1 MKVDIIIAV
10 AERGGIENIINSVAL
25 YLKNNGWEIR
35 VVQLVWEGVEWL
47 FKEIPF
53 FPLLQGRNGH
63 DLQEFARVYSK
74 FIDENGAPDVVLAT
88 AWPYMCYVAKQAAF
102 LSKTEFKTISWLH
115 APVERYAM
123 AGYGG
128 YDSLEFADVHFA
140 ISELI
145 YQGIIQNCKDSLVYR
160 VNNPVDMSVVKCVR
174 NVGKN
179 THEKQCFF
187 VGRISEEK
195 RLEIIIRALAKVKN
209 SWKLHIIGT
218 GKAAYLNKLHQLAKE
233 QGVFGDIIWYGWKEK
248 PWLYTQN
255 ADALIIASEYE
266 GFPLAAIEAQAN
278 GIPVISTPVSGIT
291 ELINPGVNGYV
302 FPFNDYNALAKILG
316 AVGEGILPK
325 IEAAACRNSV
335 KKYNAK
341 NALADLKTKLQE
353 CVSHYEMVVKA
364 GSTQEIQDIDVKI
377 SIIIPCYNAEK
388 YLRECLDSVINQTFP
403 IAQMEIILINDASTD
418 GTSNIIKEYESRFT
432 EQILVIELEE
442 NVGQGAGR
450 NIGMQYM
457 SGKYVMFVDADD
469 KLKENMIQSLFEKAE
484 FYNCEIAECG
494 YTMFSEGGGIR
505 CFEKE
510 DGYFN
515 LLENEELRRYILK
528 WGSYNAPWA
537 KLYKTEFL
545 LENQIFFPE
554 HIFMED
560 IAFHQICMMTAKKVV
575 MIAEGLYLY
584 RHNLEGIMHSPR
596 HCEYLCDHF
605 KAQEVAYQRLVSE
618 KKLVGFEKEFEL
630 LYYVKAFY
638 IPVSEML
645 SEQGK
650 EWYDEEMIRMIGDT
664 IFEHFPDIAENPYIL
679 QDKAELSQRIFRE
692 LLEVK
697 RF

>member
-1 MKVDIIIAV
+1 M
-10 AERGGIENIINSVAL
+10 
-25 YLKNNGWEIR
+25 
-35 VVQLVWEGVEWL
+35 
-47 FKEIPF
+47 
-53 FPLLQGRNGH
+53 
-63 DLQEFARVYSK
+63 
-74 FIDENGAPDVVLAT
+74 
-88 AWPYMCYVAKQAAF
+88 
-102 LSKTEFKTISWLH
+102 
-115 APVERYAM
+115 
-123 AGYGG
+123 
-128 YDSLEFADVHFA
+128 
-140 ISELI
+140 
-145 YQGIIQNCKDSLVYR
+145 
-160 VNNPVDMSVVKCVR
+160 
-174 NVGKN
+174 
-179 THEKQCFF
+179 
-187 VGRISEEK
+187 
-195 RLEIIIRALAKVKN
+195 
-209 SWKLHIIGT
+209 
-218 GKAAYLNKLHQLAKE
+218 
-233 QGVFGDIIWYGWKEK
+233 
-248 PWLYTQN
+248 
-255 ADALIIASEYE
+255 
-266 GFPLAAIEAQAN
+266 
-278 GIPVISTPVSGIT
+278 T
-291 ELINPGVNGYV
+291 ELINPGVNGYF

-325 IEAAACRNSV
+325 IEAEACRNSV
-335 KKYNAK
+335 EKYNAK

-364 GSTQEIQDIDVKI
+364 GSTKEIQDIDVKI
-377 SIIIPCYNAEK
+377 SIIIPCYNVEK

-403 IAQMEIILINDASTD
+403 MTQMEIIIINDASTD

-469 KLKENMIQSLFEKAE
+469 KLKENMIQSLVEKAE
-484 FYNCEIAECG
+484 FYNCEIAECD
-494 YTMFSEGGGIR
+494 YTIFSDDGGIR
-505 CFEKE
+505 SFEKE
-510 DGYFN
+510 DCYFN

-545 LENQIFFPE
+545 LENQILFPE

-560 IAFHQICMMTAKKVV
+560 IAFHQICMMTANAIV

-584 RHNLEGIMHSPR
+584 RHNLEGIMRSPR
-596 HCEYLCDHF
+596 HYEYLCDHF
-605 KAQEVAYQRLVSE
+605 KAQEAAYQRLVSE

-638 IPVSEML
+638 VPVSEML

-664 IFEHFPDIAENPYIL
+664 IFEHFPNIAENSYIL

-692 LLEVK
+692 LLNVK